1 MLGSFALLP
10 VGYRVIGWMT
20 AQIDAPLVFVV
31 CGMIGAA
38 LAALGLLHP
47 TIRHLDKFFAPT
59 FRYFAC

>member
-1 MLGSFALLP
+1 
-10 VGYRVIGWMT
+10 MT